1 MSPLTSPQKELVN
14 MAAKSIIPAGIII
27 LACHS
32 ISIGYFP
39 YKVSITDPIII
50 TMTLCFGFVYFTYVT
65 CMIFVCATI
74 ETITR
79 KCLAPTLVRLVNK
92 IKKKNLKLYNPPIKM
107 EWYYHPVSALGAL
120 LIIITS
126 ELNITRLIT
135 LILVSFVFYALA
147 SMIVA
152 VNEKCL
158 TPIIIRPG
166 ETPESTISILNNLKF
181 LRMILI
187 IIFIGSPIFLFQT
200 DVPKILLEKAMIVA
214 QVRKERSIVYVKPP
228 YNKMIPQEL
237 RFDDNLS
244 PTGYA
249 AFKGIDILSRN
260 IGEDVFLEVKTDQIT
275 KRLTIPAS
283 HINIP
288 QIIHINH

>member
-1 MSPLTSPQKELVN
+1 MLHSTKPYNAAYYRTRRRDHEPLDITTKELVN

-27 LACHS
+27 LACYS

-120 LIIITS
+120 LIVITS

-200 DVPKILLEKAMIVA
+200 DVPKILLKKGNDRRPGQKRTIDCL
-214 QVRKERSIVYVKPP
+214 RKT
-228 YNKMIPQEL
+228 
-237 RFDDNLS
+237 S
-244 PTGYA
+244 P
-249 AFKGIDILSRN
+249 
-260 IGEDVFLEVKTDQIT
+260 IT
-275 KRLTIPAS
+275 KWGLRGS
-283 HINIP
+283 VWV
-288 QIIHINH
+288 QSGVFG

>member
-1 MSPLTSPQKELVN
+1 
-14 MAAKSIIPAGIII
+14 
-27 LACHS
+27 
-32 ISIGYFP
+32 
-39 YKVSITDPIII
+39 
-50 TMTLCFGFVYFTYVT
+50 
-65 CMIFVCATI
+65 
-74 ETITR
+74 
-79 KCLAPTLVRLVNK
+79 
-92 IKKKNLKLYNPPIKM
+92 M

-120 LIIITS
+120 LITITS

-152 VNEKCL
+152 VNKKCL

-237 RFDDNLS
+237 RFDDDLS

-260 IGEDVFLEVKTDQIT
+260 IGEDVFLEVKTDQTT